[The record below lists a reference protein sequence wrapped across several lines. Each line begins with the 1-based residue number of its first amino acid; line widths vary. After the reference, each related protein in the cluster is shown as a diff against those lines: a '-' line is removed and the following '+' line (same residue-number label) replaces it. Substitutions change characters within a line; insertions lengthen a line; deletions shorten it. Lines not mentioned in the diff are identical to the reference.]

1 MSYVDGA
8 EERRKIL
15 SKLTLRSE
23 NNIKTLQKKVV
34 VTAENIYEWHQQ
46 VKKKNACSNILVSEC
61 LLRTRT
67 TLFYLQLNYFFVL
80 NMKIHKF
87 HDFH

>member
-1 MSYVDGA
+1 MRENFQLKLISSAISRSHKLENDQPSVQTSQTLSLQYHRVVSYVDGA

-34 VTAENIYEWHQQ
+34 VTAENIYE
-46 VKKKNACSNILVSEC
+46 
-61 LLRTRT
+61 
-67 TLFYLQLNYFFVL
+67 
-80 NMKIHKF
+80 
-87 HDFH
+87 